1 MALMPSHNSGPM
13 QPDGKQRGRG
23 NGEKIKNVFKKLG
36 LWRQAINFGISEKEL
51 KRRKRN
57 ICWTVWKEDNL
68 ERWMMFGNNYISLC
82 WAGQDRLEG
91 PSIHSIPQRP
101 VAIEYRT
108 WWSSCVALL

>member
-36 LWRQAINFGISEKEL
+36 LWTRDKFISGKEL

-57 ICWTVWKEDNL
+57 ICWTV
-68 ERWMMFGNNYISLC
+68 ER
-82 WAGQDRLEG
+82 R
-91 PSIHSIPQRP
+91 
-101 VAIEYRT
+101 
-108 WWSSCVALL
+108 